1 MGKQKNTIRNKRK
14 IKVENYENNY
24 VDKNVEVK
32 QQVSKAFT
40 REAKFTILSI
50 FVVTIVMISSAYAI
64 FSTVQKQESYNTL
77 TVGTLKI
84 DFDATSTDMGNIIN
98 LNGAYPTSDT
108 EGQKTNPY
116 SFRITNSGTL
126 AAAYKVKI
134 IDDQD
139 MINEDKC
146 QDNLL
151 SKANIKVSINGGT
164 PFLLNSVESNEYVIN
179 SDTLNPSGNK
189 NFAIRIWIDENS
201 GNEVLGKHYHGK
213 IVVESA
219 NTKEKEYLCKRA
231 TTLHTETCSQTS
243 TSSYCSGDG
252 YTASGS
258 MKTTTITYGN
268 LGTKGVLTSGDAF
281 DCDVNGDGVY
291 DSATERFYY
300 VSDMTNGVTQDSNT
314 AVLIYYNNVSG
325 GVASNSTTYVYDESG
340 KNNNGPVTAL
350 AQLPTTNQWKNV
362 SLTNTIRTITNESGG
377 NTTPAGSLPT
387 AFSYNG
393 YAARLLTYQEVYS
406 GCYDGTTSIT
416 STKGLSSKCKYLME
430 NTIYSSS
437 SLKTYGGWLES
448 PYASNS
454 RGAWKVYANHRR
466 VIADRVSF
474 VNFGG
479 VRPAIEVLKSNISY

>member
-1 MGKQKNTIRNKRK
+1 MGKQSKTIRNKRK
-14 IKVENYENNY
+14 IKVENYENEY
-24 VDKNVEVK
+24 VNDNGEAKK
-32 QQVSKAFT
+32 QVSKAFT

-98 LNGAYPTSDT
+98 LNGAYPTSDE

-151 SKANIKVSINGGT
+151 PKANIKVSINGGT

-231 TTLHTETCSQTS
+231 TTLHTEECTQTS

-258 MKTTTITYGN
+258 MGTTTITYGN
-268 LGTKGVLTSGDAF
+268 LGITGTLASGDAF

-291 DSATERFYY
+291 DTSTERFYY
-300 VSDMTNGVTQDSNT
+300 VSDMTNGITTDSNT
-314 AVLIYYNNVSG
+314 AVLIYYSNVSG
-325 GVASNSTTYVYDESG
+325 GAASNSTTYAYDESG
-340 KNNNGPVTAL
+340 SNNNGPVTAIK
-350 AQLPTTNQWKNV
+350 QLPTIEQWNNV
-362 SLTNTIRTITNESGG
+362 SLTNITRDITDEKGTVRKSG
-377 NTTPAGSLPT
+377 
-387 AFSYNG
+387 FSYSG
-393 YAARLLTYQEVYS
+393 YAARLLTVQEINS
-406 GCYDGTTSIT
+406 GCAIT
-416 STKGLSSKCKYLME
+416 VGFYISGELSSKCKYLME
-430 NTIYSSS
+430 NTKYSSD
-437 SLKTYGGWLES
+437 SLTAYGEWLES
-448 PYASNS
+448 PRVSLSNYSWGVNASE
-454 RGAWKVYANHRR
+454 RR
-466 VIADRVSF
+466 VSDSTVDSSSNR
-474 VNFGG
+474 G
-479 VRPAIEVLKSNISY
+479 VRPAIEVAKSRIDF

>member
-40 REAKFTILSI
+40 RETKFTILSI

-64 FSTVQKQESYNTL
+64 FSTVQKQEDYNTL

-98 LNGAYPTSDT
+98 LNGAYPTSDE

-151 SKANIKVSINGGT
+151 PKANIKVSINGGT

-219 NTKEKEYLCKRA
+219 NTKEKEPEKLCKRA
-231 TTLHTETCSQTS
+231 TTLHTEICSNEDNS
-243 TSSYCSGDG
+243 GYCQADG
-252 YTASGS
+252 YALND
-258 MKTTTITYGN
+258 TITYGN
-268 LGTKGVLTSGDAF
+268 LGTTGTLTSGDAF

-291 DSATERFYY
+291 DSTTERFYY
-300 VSDMTNGVTQDSNT
+300 VSDMTNGVTQDSDT
-314 AVLIYYNNVSG
+314 AVLVYYNNVSG
-325 GVASNSTTYVYDESG
+325 GVASNSTAYAYDSSG
-340 KNNNGPVTAL
+340 KNNNGPVTAKE
-350 AQLPTTNQWKNV
+350 QLPTTSQWSNV
-362 SLTNTIRTITNESGG
+362 SLTTTSRTITNESGG
-377 NTTPAGSLPT
+377 NTTNAGNLPT
-387 AFSYNG
+387 VFSYDG
-393 YAARLLTYQEVYS
+393 YAARLLTTQEVGS
-406 GCYDGTTSIT
+406 GCGFTVGSYTIGE
-416 STKGLSSKCKYLME
+416 LSSKCKYLME
-430 NTIYSSS
+430 NTTYSSS
-437 SLKTYGGWLES
+437 SLKMYGGWLES
-448 PYASNS
+448 PYVSYSND
-454 RGAWKVYANHRR
+454 AWIVYANYR
-466 VIADRVSF
+466 S
-474 VNFGG
+474 VNYFYVDNANNNG
-479 VRPAIEVLKSNISY
+479 VRPAIEVAKSRIDF

>member
-1 MGKQKNTIRNKRK
+1 MGKQSKTIRNKRK

-98 LNGAYPTSDT
+98 LNGAYPTSDE

-139 MINEDKC
+139 MINEDEC

-151 SKANIKVSINGGT
+151 PKANIKVSINGGT
-164 PFLLNSVESNEYVIN
+164 PFLLNSVEENEYVIN
-179 SDTLNPSGNK
+179 SDTLNPGGNK
-189 NFAIRIWIDENS
+189 NFAIRIWIDKNS

-231 TTLHTETCSQTS
+231 TTLHTEICSNEDNS
-243 TSSYCSGDG
+243 GYCQADG
-252 YTASGS
+252 YALND
-258 MKTTTITYGN
+258 TITYGN
-268 LGTKGVLTSGDAF
+268 LGTTGTLASGDAF

-291 DSATERFYY
+291 DSTTERFYY
-300 VSDMTNGVTQDSNT
+300 LSDMTNGVTQDSNT

-325 GVASNSTTYVYDESG
+325 GVASNSTTYAYDVNS
-340 KNNNGPVTAL
+340 NAYTNGPITAL
-350 AQLPTTNQWKNV
+350 PQLPTTSQWKNV
-362 SLTNTIRTITNESGG
+362 SLINATRNITDEKNTVMKS
-377 NTTPAGSLPT
+377 
-387 AFSYNG
+387 AFSYEG
-393 YAARLLTYQEVYS
+393 YAARLLTAQEVS
-406 GCYDGTTSIT
+406 AGCGFTVGNRTA
-416 STKGLSSKCKYLME
+416 GELSSKCKYLME
-430 NTIYSSS
+430 NTNYSSS

-448 PYASNS
+448 PDASHSYYAW
-454 RGAWKVYANHRR
+454 RVDAYYRYVVYGPVGNASL
-466 VIADRVSF
+466 DGF
-474 VNFGG
+474 
-479 VRPAIEVLKSNISY
+479 RPAIEVLKSNISY

>member
-1 MGKQKNTIRNKRK
+1 MGKQSKTIRNKRK
-14 IKVENYENNY
+14 IKVENYENEY
-24 VDKNVEVK
+24 VNDNGEAKK
-32 QQVSKAFT
+32 QVSKAFT

-98 LNGAYPTSDT
+98 LNGAYPTSDE

-151 SKANIKVSINGGT
+151 PKANIKVSINGGT

-219 NTKEKEYLCKRA
+219 NTKEKEYICKRA
-231 TTLHTETCSQTS
+231 TTLHTETCSNTDA
-243 TSSYCSGDG
+243 TGYCQADG
-252 YTASGS
+252 YALND
-258 MKTTTITYGN
+258 TITYGN
-268 LGTKGVLTSGDAF
+268 LGTPGTLTTGDAF

-291 DSATERFYY
+291 DSVTERFYY
-300 VSDMTNGVTQDSNT
+300 VSDMTNGVTTDANT
-314 AVLIYYNNVSG
+314 AVLVYYSNVSG
-325 GVASNSTTYVYDESG
+325 GVTSNSTSYAYSTSNE
-340 KNNNGPVTAL
+340 NWHGPVNL
-350 AQLPTTNQWKNV
+350 IAQLPTDTQWKNISLINKTRAITTETGTV
-362 SLTNTIRTITNESGG
+362 STKGG
-377 NTTPAGSLPT
+377 TLPT
-387 AFSYNG
+387 SFSYDN
-393 YAARLLTYQEVYS
+393 YAARLLTSQEIS
-406 GCYDGTTSIT
+406 AGCEFTVGNNTT
-416 STKGLSSKCKYLME
+416 GELSLKCKYLME
-430 NTIYSSS
+430 NTGYSSIS
-437 SLKTYGGWLES
+437 NFGWWLETPRS
-448 PYASNS
+448 SVTYTAFSVYGSTRAVNYYAF
-454 RGAWKVYANHRR
+454 
-466 VIADRVSF
+466 VSDSSQ
-474 VNFGG
+474 NG
-479 VRPAIEVLKSNISY
+479 VRPAIEVAKSRIDF

>member
-64 FSTVQKQESYNTL
+64 FSTVQKQEDYNTL

-98 LNGAYPTSDT
+98 LNGAYPTSDE

-151 SKANIKVSINGGT
+151 PKANIKVSINGGT

-219 NTKEKEYLCKRA
+219 NTKEKEPEKLCKRA

-268 LGTKGVLTSGDAF
+268 LGTTGVLTSGDAF

-291 DSATERFYY
+291 DAEAERFYY

-325 GVASNSTTYVYDESG
+325 GLPSNSTTYAYDVNG
-340 KNNNGPVTAL
+340 NAYTNGPITAKG
-350 AQLPTTNQWKNV
+350 QLPTTSQWKNV
-362 SLTNTIRTITNESGG
+362 SLINATRDITDEKNTVRKS
-377 NTTPAGSLPT
+377 
-387 AFSYNG
+387 AFSYEG
-393 YAARLLTYQEVYS
+393 YAARLLTYQEVYN
-406 GCYDGTTSIT
+406 GCYDGTTNIT

-430 NTIYSSS
+430 NTKYSSS

-448 PYASNS
+448 PHASGS
-454 RGAWKVYANHRR
+454 TSAWRVYVYYRCVYSDDVASAN
-466 VIADRVSF
+466 
-474 VNFGG
+474 NFG

>member
-1 MGKQKNTIRNKRK
+1 MGKQSKTIRNKRK

-98 LNGAYPTSDT
+98 LNGAYPTSDE

-151 SKANIKVSINGGT
+151 PKANIKVSINGGT

-231 TTLHTETCSQTS
+231 TTLHTETCTNEDA
-243 TSSYCSGDG
+243 TGYCQADG
-252 YTASGS
+252 YALND
-258 MKTTTITYGN
+258 TITYGN
-268 LGTKGVLTSGDAF
+268 LGTTGTLTSGDAF

-291 DSATERFYY
+291 DSVTERFYY
-300 VSDMTNGVTQDSNT
+300 VSDITNGVTTDANT
-314 AVLIYYNNVSG
+314 AVLIYYNNISG
-325 GVASNSTTYVYDESG
+325 GAPSNSTSYAYDSNGDVYT
-340 KNNNGPVTAL
+340 NGPVTAL
-350 AQLPTTNQWKNV
+350 AQLPTTSQWKNI
-362 SLTNTIRTITNESGG
+362 SLTNTTRDITNENGDIKKS
-377 NTTPAGSLPT
+377 S
-387 AFSYNG
+387 FSYEG
-393 YAARLLTYQEVYS
+393 YAARLLTVQEIGN
-406 GCYDGTTSIT
+406 GCKFILGKFEHGEI
-416 STKGLSSKCKYLME
+416 STLCKYLME
-430 NTIYSSS
+430 NTEYSNAN
-437 SLKTYGGWLES
+437 LRKYWLES
-448 PYASNS
+448 VSWKKDLAWMVYGSDRDLNNGGVIYA
-454 RGAWKVYANHRR
+454 
-466 VIADRVSF
+466 
-474 VNFGG
+474 GG
-479 VRPAIEVLKSNISY
+479 VRPAIEVAKSRIDF

>member
-1 MGKQKNTIRNKRK
+1 MGKQGKTIRNKRK

-98 LNGAYPTSDT
+98 LNGAYPTSDE

-151 SKANIKVSINGGT
+151 PKANIKVSINGGT

-219 NTKEKEYLCKRA
+219 NTKEKEPEKLCKRA

-252 YTASGS
+252 YTTSGS

-268 LGTKGVLTSGDAF
+268 LGTKGILTTGDAF

-291 DSATERFYY
+291 DAATERFYY
-300 VSDMTNGVTQDSNT
+300 VSDITNGVTTDANT
-314 AVLIYYNNVSG
+314 AVLMYYSNVSS
-325 GVASNSTTYVYDESG
+325 GVPDSSSYYLFSSTNNSAT
-340 KNNNGPVTAL
+340 GPDL
-350 AQLPTTNQWKNV
+350 SIKQLPTISQWKNV
-362 SLTNTIRTITNESGG
+362 SLTNSVRNITTENNTIVKSDFDY
-377 NTTPAGSLPT
+377 S
-387 AFSYNG
+387 G
-393 YAARLLTYQEVYS
+393 YAARLLTYQEVYE
-406 GCYDGTTSIT
+406 GCFNSPIPLTSE
-416 STKGLSSKCKYLME
+416 KGLSDKCKFMFE
-430 NTIYSSS
+430 NTNYSTDSIKIYG
-437 SLKTYGGWLES
+437 TWLENS
-448 PYASNS
+448 YSNTS
-454 RGAWKVYANHRR
+454 SYGWSTDGYNRSLQTPDVQFSMNY
-466 VIADRVSF
+466 
-474 VNFGG
+474 G
-479 VRPAIEVLKSNISY
+479 VRPAIEVAKTNIKY

>member
-1 MGKQKNTIRNKRK
+1 MGKQSKTIRNKRK
-14 IKVENYENNY
+14 IKVDNYENHYIDENI
-24 VDKNVEVK
+24 EVK
-32 QQVSKAFT
+32 HQVSKAVT
-40 REAKFTILSI
+40 REVKFTIVSI
-50 FVVTIVMISSAYAI
+50 FIVTIVMISSAYAI

-84 DFDATSTDMGNIIN
+84 DFDSSSTDMGNIIN
-98 LNGAYPTSDT
+98 LNGAYPTSDE

-151 SKANIKVSINGGT
+151 PKANIKVSINGGT

-189 NFAIRIWIDENS
+189 NFAIRIWIDEKS

-219 NTKEKEYLCKRA
+219 NTKEKEPEKLCKRA
-231 TTLHTETCSQTS
+231 TTLHTETCANEDATG
-243 TSSYCSGDG
+243 YCQADG
-252 YTASGS
+252 YALND
-258 MKTTTITYGN
+258 TITYGN
-268 LGTKGVLTSGDAF
+268 LGTTGTLTSGDAF

-291 DSATERFYY
+291 DSTTERFYY

-325 GVASNSTTYVYDESG
+325 GVASNSTNYAYDSSG
-340 KNNNGPVTAL
+340 NNNNGPVTAIK
-350 AQLPTTNQWKNV
+350 QLPTTSQWSNV
-362 SLTNTIRTITNESGG
+362 SLTNTTRAITNENGG
-377 NTTPAGSLPT
+377 STTSAGNLPT
-387 AFSYNG
+387 AFSYEG
-393 YAARLLTYQEVYS
+393 YAARLLTAQEVS
-406 GCYDGTTSIT
+406 TGCGFTVGSF
-416 STKGLSSKCKYLME
+416 TKGELSSKCKYLIE
-430 NTIYSSS
+430 NTKYSSR
-437 SLKTYGGWLES
+437 SLETYGGWLES
-448 PYASNS
+448 PRVSYSYN
-454 RGAWKVYANHRR
+454 AWNVYAYGRY
-466 VIADRVSF
+466 
-474 VNFGG
+474 VNFDTVQNIGGNG
-479 VRPAIEVLKSNISY
+479 VRPAIEVAKSRIGF